1 MLRVQLICTGRL
13 KESFYIEACD
23 EYDKRLRRYCALERV
38 ELPETGDVTRDGE
51 AMLKRIPQ
59 DAWVVAMCVEGRAYS
74 SEELSGLLQ
83 ACAGAGKSRVCFL
96 IGGSDGL
103 SEAVKRRADVRMS
116 MSRMT
121 FPHHLA
127 RVMVLEQIYRAFNIA
142 EGGKY
147 HK

>member
-1 MLRVQLICTGRL
+1 MLRVQLICIGRL
-13 KESFYIEACD
+13 KESFYAEACD

-83 ACAGAGKSRVCFL
+83 ECANTGKSRVCFL
-96 IGGSDGL
+96 IWGSDGL
-103 SEAVKRRADVRMS
+103 SEAVKKRADVRMS